1 MAVKSTDELPSEVLD
16 LTSTTLFEM
25 RALRTPEL
33 ERAIQHTIREI
44 RLGRFGDCV
53 QGQRD

>member
-1 MAVKSTDELPSEVLD
+1 MPVESTDDLFSELLD
-16 LTSTTLFEM
+16 LTSTSLFEV
-25 RALRTPEL
+25 RNLRTPEL
-33 ERAIQHTIREI
+33 DRAIHHTVREI